1 MLFVV
6 FLTIANVLV
15 LGIVYY
21 PFLVCMTCRR
31 FLIMNIVGVIYLIPW
46 WALFRLIF
54 KNGRVK
60 DLIFVQITI
69 KMHSL
74 LVRIF
79 WFALEYS
86 QCTPIDQ
93 DEVTVCFF
101 IVLCLMIISYQN
113 ILVEKCYVKRH
124 LILLSKTA
132 GISELQRRLCNW
144 NKMRIL
150 KSRQY

>member
-1 MLFVV
+1 M
-6 FLTIANVLV
+6 
-15 LGIVYY
+15 
-21 PFLVCMTCRR
+21 
-31 FLIMNIVGVIYLIPW
+31 
-46 WALFRLIF
+46 
-54 KNGRVK
+54 K

-101 IVLCLMIISYQN
+101 IVLCLMKISHQN

-124 LILLSKTA
+124 LIILFQNSGYIRVTKKVIQLEQDENLKNSAVLDETLFEFIRINTA
-132 GISELQRRLCNW
+132 I
-144 NKMRIL
+144 
-150 KSRQY
+150 

>member
-1 MLFVV
+1 M
-6 FLTIANVLV
+6 
-15 LGIVYY
+15 
-21 PFLVCMTCRR
+21 
-31 FLIMNIVGVIYLIPW
+31 
-46 WALFRLIF
+46 
-54 KNGRVK
+54 K

-69 KMHSL
+69 KIHSP

-101 IVLCLMIISYQN
+101 IVSLMKISYQN

-124 LILLSKTA
+124 LILLFQNSWYIRVTKKVMQL
-132 GISELQRRLCNW
+132 EQDEN
-144 NKMRIL
+144 L
-150 KSRQY
+150 KKSAVLD